1 MTAQAPGGSSLYSL
15 YDFPSTLFAV
25 ALVERS
31 GLGEFDYVA
40 LNKKLKGK
48 NISIT
53 PFINPIANGFYGSST
68 PKDIETMLQL
78 LYLYF
83 DAPRFDETA
92 FQAVISETKNQ
103 LKFITGNPLFVF
115 IDTLNKTLNQNDPR
129 SIAIP
134 SETFINNA
142 TYKQA
147 LDIYKDRFGNASNL
161 IFTFVGNIKEDTILP
176 LFEKYLGSLPT
187 SDKKEIF
194 KNVYYGF
201 PDETK
206 EVNIY
211 VGMDNKSS
219 VAIALDNEYE
229 WNTKTNLCLDIFKE
243 ILQIKLYE
251 IIREKWEELTRLLFN
266 FSTLNILK
274 PLILLSYILIAI
286 LKKQKKSVK
295 QFLVFITNC

>member
-1 MTAQAPGGSSLYSL
+1 MTAQARRFVCILCTISLY
-15 YDFPSTLFAV
+15 LFAV

-147 LDIYKDRFGNASNL
+147 LDIYKDRFGNFSNL

-187 SDKKEIF
+187 SDKKKYLKMCI
-194 KNVYYGF
+194 
-201 PDETK
+201 TA
-206 EVNIY
+206 
-211 VGMDNKSS
+211 S
-219 VAIALDNEYE
+219 
-229 WNTKTNLCLDIFKE
+229 
-243 ILQIKLYE
+243 
-251 IIREKWEELTRLLFN
+251 LT
-266 FSTLNILK
+266 
-274 PLILLSYILIAI
+274 
-286 LKKQKKSVK
+286 KQK
-295 QFLVFITNC
+295 